1 METPK
6 LCLSPTFRP
15 LFDSLSETLGTLKFA
30 QRAKTVRNSVTAN
43 TFTSGNIDALQRE
56 IASLRAQLADG
67 APVSATSARRNSMVG
82 ARRSMDSSDCTVPV
96 GPGPSPVYAVFSALC
111 DASLL
116 SSSLDR
122 VKSID
127 EARIRAELK
136 VHDLQSIQKQDAIR
150 YTALEE
156 HLHLLQGGER
166 DEERITKAEVSAVS
180 ERLQAEVLRYK
191 SKVEELE
198 RIVSHADVL
207 NLWSHEKEREF
218 CEVVNKR
225 VSEAEKKCE
234 MLDHKFVALSQEN
247 FEEAVGISLSEAQS
261 LQSRCKELTARAG
274 ETERK
279 NAELQVALVKQQ
291 TLIGELEGS
300 LGEGGSRQSRCSQQ
314 SIE

>member
-1 METPK
+1 
-6 LCLSPTFRP
+6 
-15 LFDSLSETLGTLKFA
+15 
-30 QRAKTVRNSVTAN
+30 
-43 TFTSGNIDALQRE
+43 
-56 IASLRAQLADG
+56 
-67 APVSATSARRNSMVG
+67 MVG

-127 EARIRAELK
+127 EARMRAELK

-156 HLHLLQGGER
+156 HLQLLQGGER
-166 DEERITKAEVSAVS
+166 DEAITRAEVSAVS

-218 CEVVNKR
+218 CEVVNKACR
-225 VSEAEKKCE
+225 RQRRNARC
-234 MLDHKFVALSQEN
+234 LTT
-247 FEEAVGISLSEAQS
+247 SL
-261 LQSRCKELTARAG
+261 
-274 ETERK
+274 
-279 NAELQVALVKQQ
+279 
-291 TLIGELEGS
+291 
-300 LGEGGSRQSRCSQQ
+300 
-314 SIE
+314 